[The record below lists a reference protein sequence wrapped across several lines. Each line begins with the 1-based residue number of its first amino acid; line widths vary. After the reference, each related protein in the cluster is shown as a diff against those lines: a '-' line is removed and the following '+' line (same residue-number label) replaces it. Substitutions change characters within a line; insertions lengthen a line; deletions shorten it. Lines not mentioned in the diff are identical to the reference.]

1 MGGQRVGRNK
11 VAIPTRTQASPTLGN
26 AHYWNLR
33 VLMWQLTVDVE
44 SGKKNNSKCPMTQDF
59 TLQAC
64 FFQSWM
70 IYHEKYKNNNV

>member
-44 SGKKNNSKCPMTQDF
+44 SGKKKQLKMSNDSRFHSPSLFLSVVDD
-59 TLQAC
+59 LP
-64 FFQSWM
+64 
-70 IYHEKYKNNNV
+70 